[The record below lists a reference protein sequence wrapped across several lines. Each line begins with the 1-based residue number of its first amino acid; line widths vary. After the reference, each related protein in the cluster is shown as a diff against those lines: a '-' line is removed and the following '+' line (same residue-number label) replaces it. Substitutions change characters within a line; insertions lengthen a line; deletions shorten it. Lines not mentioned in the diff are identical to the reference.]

1 MRKAS
6 LLIIFLT
13 GCFGVVSSYAIEE
26 DRISE
31 SRMVIKQFASELKG
45 ELIVNLKEG
54 GPINAI
60 SVCSEKASMIAD
72 RISQEKGWKI
82 GRVSLR
88 LRNPRNAPDAWER
101 KALEAFEE
109 SSIKGA
115 DIKTLEYY
123 ETLNE
128 GGKQVFR
135 YMKAIPV
142 GEPCLTCHGKQIELD
157 LKAKL
162 KEVYPGDQ
170 AIDFSFGEII
180 GAFSIS
186 QSK

>member
-6 LLIIFLT
+6 FLMLFLT
-13 GCFGVVSSYAIEE
+13 GCFGVINSYSIEE
-26 DRISE
+26 NRISE
-31 SRMVIKQFASELKG
+31 SRMVVKQFASELKG
-45 ELIVNLKEG
+45 ELIVNLKGG

-60 SVCSEKASMIAD
+60 FVCSQKAPMIAD
-72 RISQEKGWKI
+72 RISREKEWKV

-88 LRNPRNAPDAWER
+88 LRNSRNAPDAWER
-101 KALEAFEE
+101 RTLEAFEKR
-109 SSIKGA
+109 SIKGE
-115 DIKTLEYY
+115 DIRTLEYY
-123 ETLNE
+123 EAINE

-142 GEPCLTCHGKQIELD
+142 GEPCLTCHGKQLEPD

-162 KEVYPGDQ
+162 TEVYPGDQ
-170 AIDFSFGEII
+170 AIDFSLGEVI

>member
-1 MRKAS
+1 MRKTIF
-6 LLIIFLT
+6 LILFLT
-13 GCFGVVSSYAIEE
+13 GYFGSVNSYSIEE

-31 SRMVIKQFASELKG
+31 SRMVVKQFARELKG
-45 ELIVNLKEG
+45 ELMANLRDG

-60 SVCSEKASMIAD
+60 SVCSQKAPIIAD
-72 RISQEKGWKI
+72 KISREKGWKV

-88 LRNPRNAPDAWER
+88 LRNSRNAPDAWER
-101 KALEAFEE
+101 RALEAFEE
-109 SSIKGA
+109 RRVKGE
-115 DIKTLEYY
+115 DIKTIEYY
-123 ETLNE
+123 EALNE

-142 GEPCLTCHGKQIELD
+142 GEPCLTCHGKQIKPD

-162 KEVYPGDQ
+162 TELYPGDQ
-170 AIDFSFGEII
+170 AIDFSLGEVI